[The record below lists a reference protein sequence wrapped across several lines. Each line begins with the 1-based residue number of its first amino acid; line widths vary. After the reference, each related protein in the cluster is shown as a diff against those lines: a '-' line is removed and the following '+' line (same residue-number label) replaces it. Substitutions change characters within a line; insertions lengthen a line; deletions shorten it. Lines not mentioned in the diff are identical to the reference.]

1 VDLTLLDTL
10 RFKIATDK
18 VLADTFEYFFDNFGE
33 VPEFFKVGA
42 PVIDNFLVQLLTQ
55 IGGELFKTRK
65 ITVRDSRM
73 FRIEEYNFIHGGL
86 TMNGAVANVIYFD
99 DIQQGILAVHRP
111 SAQGATDFVRFSAHA
126 APTNGAAEASKFR
139 H

>member
-33 VPEFFKVGA
+33 VPEFFKCGA
-42 PVIDNFLVQLLTQ
+42 PVIDNFLVQLLAQ
-55 IGGELFKTRK
+55 IGGEIFKTGK
-65 ITVRDSRM
+65 VTVRDSRL
-73 FRIEEYNFIHGGL
+73 FRIQEYSFIHGGL
-86 TMNGAVANVIYFD
+86 TMNGAIGNVIYFD

-111 SAQGATDFVRFSAHA
+111 SARGSTDFVRFSAHV
-126 APTNGAAEASKFR
+126 APTNGTTEASKFR
-139 H
+139 Q